1 MDNNDNNDNNNIN
14 TGTEES
20 QFDKIVS
27 VEISNKMKSAYIDYA
42 MSVIV
47 ARALP
52 DVRDGLKPVHRRIL
66 YAMDKLDLDFSKP
79 HKKSARIVGDTMGKY
94 HPHGDASIYDALVR
108 LAQDFSMRYPLVDG
122 HGNFGSIH
130 DAHAAASRYTEA
142 KLAKISRAMLADID
156 KNTVDFMDNYD
167 GEFKEPT
174 VLPSRIPNLLIN
186 GSNGIAVGMATNIPP
201 HNLNEVVDALVTII
215 NNKIDENRDTE
226 IEEIMEHI
234 KGPDFPTGASI
245 LGRNGIETAYR
256 TGRGKITIRSTA
268 EIEKAPSGKEKITI
282 TEIPYQVNKSKL
294 IEGIADLVKEK
305 RIEGI
310 TDLIDE
316 SDINGLKITI
326 ECKKDASAEIILN
339 QLYKY
344 SQLQESYSIIFLAI
358 VNGVPRVLNLKE
370 ILRYYLEF
378 QEEVVTRRTQFEL
391 DKALKR
397 MHIVEGLLKALDSI
411 DEVINIIRASR
422 ARTDAKEALMARFGF
437 SDAQANAIC
446 EMRLIALAG
455 LERENL
461 ENEYNDLSAKI
472 SYCNDIL
479 SDVNKLLALI
489 RDELIEMRTQYGDAR
504 RTALLQDANEINM
517 EDLIEDEMS
526 VVTMSHYNYIKRI
539 PLSTYKSQNRGGKGI
554 IGMQTRDED
563 FVEKLFLSSNHSYLL
578 FFTSMGKVYRLKT
591 WAVPEA
597 GRNAKGT
604 PIINLLDQLT
614 EGEKITSVIPVK
626 TFDDEQFLTMVTK
639 HGLIKRTTAT
649 AFNNIRKTGLRA
661 LNLREDDELIAAI
674 KTEGKNDIMVVT
686 SSGMSIRFDENIL
699 RPLGRTAAGVKA
711 VSLDTDDF
719 VVGANMVDD
728 EHKVLLI
735 TQKGYGKCTESSFY
749 RSQNRGGK
757 GLKSYKITDKTGPIV
772 GLEMVTDDEEL
783 IMATNTG
790 TVIRIRVKD
799 ISTVGRIAMGV
810 KLINLHDDV
819 QVMSTAKI
827 SAEYVDNGEEVTE
840 ISDENVNNSDVINEV
855 INNHD
860 ENAEVINT
868 DNE

>member
-1 MDNNDNNDNNNIN
+1 
-14 TGTEES
+14 
-20 QFDKIVS
+20 
-27 VEISNKMKSAYIDYA
+27 
-42 MSVIV
+42 
-47 ARALP
+47 
-52 DVRDGLKPVHRRIL
+52 
-66 YAMDKLDLDFSKP
+66 
-79 HKKSARIVGDTMGKY
+79 
-94 HPHGDASIYDALVR
+94 
-108 LAQDFSMRYPLVDG
+108 
-122 HGNFGSIH
+122 
-130 DAHAAASRYTEA
+130 
-142 KLAKISRAMLADID
+142 
-156 KNTVDFMDNYD
+156 
-167 GEFKEPT
+167 
-174 VLPSRIPNLLIN
+174 
-186 GSNGIAVGMATNIPP
+186 
-201 HNLNEVVDALVTII
+201 
-215 NNKIDENRDTE
+215 
-226 IEEIMEHI
+226 
-234 KGPDFPTGASI
+234 
-245 LGRNGIETAYR
+245 
-256 TGRGKITIRSTA
+256 
-268 EIEKAPSGKEKITI
+268 
-282 TEIPYQVNKSKL
+282 
-294 IEGIADLVKEK
+294 
-305 RIEGI
+305 
-310 TDLIDE
+310 
-316 SDINGLKITI
+316 
-326 ECKKDASAEIILN
+326 
-339 QLYKY
+339 
-344 SQLQESYSIIFLAI
+344 
-358 VNGVPRVLNLKE
+358 
-370 ILRYYLEF
+370 
-378 QEEVVTRRTQFEL
+378 
-391 DKALKR
+391 

-840 ISDENVNNSDVINEV
+840 ISNENVDNSDVINEV
-855 INNHD
+855 INNSD
-860 ENAEVINT
+860 ENADVINT